1 MKRMIICVVCLM
13 ISFPVLAAREKE
25 SGFKVAYVSLNEAV
39 AKTGEQDK
47 ITRSLQKERKR
58 IESVLLKKSEG
69 FKKEAMKIQKEM
81 SLLSD
86 NEKAKK
92 YESIRR
98 MEMQMGQFAKEKDME
113 FQQKKA
119 DLEASVVNK
128 IKKVIEVVAK
138 KKKVDVVRNKD
149 GALWVSPNLDLT
161 DKVVS
166 MYKKKYK

>member
-1 MKRMIICVVCLM
+1 MKRVIICVLCLM
-13 ISFPVLAAREKE
+13 FSFPILATKEKD

-47 ITRSLQKERKR
+47 ITRALQKERKR

-69 FKKEAMKIQKEM
+69 FKKEAIKIQKEM

-86 NEKAKK
+86 DQKAKK
-92 YESIRR
+92 YESIRK

-113 FQQKKA
+113 FQKKKA
-119 DLEASVVNK
+119 GLEANVVNK
-128 IKKVIEVVAK
+128 VKKIIEIVAK
-138 KKKVDVVRNKD
+138 KQKVDIVRNKD
-149 GALWVSPNLDLT
+149 GALWVNPSLDLT
-161 DKVVS
+161 GKVVN